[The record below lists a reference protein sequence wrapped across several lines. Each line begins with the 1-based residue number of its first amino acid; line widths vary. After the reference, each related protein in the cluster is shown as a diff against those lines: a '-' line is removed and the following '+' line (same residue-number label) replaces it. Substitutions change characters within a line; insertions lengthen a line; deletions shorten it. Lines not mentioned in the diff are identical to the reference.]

1 MQITIGILSLIT
13 ALYATQSVPN
23 LATPTTLAQSEE
35 LQMSEIVE
43 AFPTFAPLDQP
54 WTGKISI
61 TGSDTMATAL
71 SALADSFMSI
81 YPKCTVVVRG
91 GGSEDGIASFIAGE
105 CDFASVSRA
114 LSTEEK
120 NAIESATKKKIIQIT
135 IAADAVCVFV
145 NKDNPLKGMTSTQL
159 NGAFSITHLK
169 TKAPIFRWNEIDPTS
184 PLGDEWIRLHT
195 GDRGSGT
202 VKDFVGF
209 AMPGERFTTSLCF
222 IEPTPSAVI
231 NACCAYKNALGIASF
246 ALRQPRA
253 RALAI
258 SAKDDGPF
266 VEPSFKSIY
275 DGSYPL
281 SRPLTLVTF
290 LDSTGKLSPMMTDFL
305 RYVFSETGED
315 LLSDLYLVTLHPD
328 QIPTFIQAPATAAP
342 ATSAPATAAPI
353 K

>member
-120 NAIESATKKKIIQIT
+120 MRSNQ
-135 IAADAVCVFV
+135 
-145 NKDNPLKGMTSTQL
+145 PQ
-159 NGAFSITHLK
+159 
-169 TKAPIFRWNEIDPTS
+169 R
-184 PLGDEWIRLHT
+184 
-195 GDRGSGT
+195 
-202 VKDFVGF
+202 
-209 AMPGERFTTSLCF
+209 
-222 IEPTPSAVI
+222 
-231 NACCAYKNALGIASF
+231 KN
-246 ALRQPRA
+246 
-253 RALAI
+253 
-258 SAKDDGPF
+258 
-266 VEPSFKSIY
+266 
-275 DGSYPL
+275 
-281 SRPLTLVTF
+281 
-290 LDSTGKLSPMMTDFL
+290 
-305 RYVFSETGED
+305 
-315 LLSDLYLVTLHPD
+315 HPD
-328 QIPTFIQAPATAAP
+328 HHCCRCCVCLCQQRQSIERDDFYTTEWCIFDHTFENKGSNFSMERNRSNFSTWR
-342 ATSAPATAAPI
+342 
-353 K
+353 